1 MPQTPPPVYS
11 EVDDAQLHIR
21 IAALNLDGVP
31 LSPSRSAASGT
42 PRYSNASAVV
52 SRPPPPPPVLYTQS
66 TPGSTVLATSWA
78 EAADETQ
85 GVSGASPQRVTPKR
99 KKKKPSGAYAVFC
112 GLQTGPF
119 LDWADVQA
127 LVIGVP
133 NNVYKGYRNF
143 PIAEAAYL
151 YAHQRGWTRVISRSS
166 RDLPTTLG
174 PALRALPLRTPIL
187 PTPCTTTA
195 MDVVSNA
202 ASTRA
207 ALVAPPTTPGTIST
221 SPTPFSS
228 KRWLTV
234 GSLLARL
241 SFAQP
246 PVNHPPVSPNPPF
259 TVSRLSSS
267 MLPVGAIVS
276 DHHHVPSLPSFTPH
290 SVHSEALSLTVMSS
304 TQLECPAPLTHFQVM
319 QLKRAEERS
328 KTRARMARFRRRIK
342 ELPPEQQEPFKARAR
357 DARARY
363 KAKCAPYQP
372 PLSALAHSLA
382 QSPVQAAFPRQ
393 HDDFLIQ
400 CTHYACTDVN
410 LTLGT
415 DAREPHKL

>member
-11 EVDDAQLHIR
+11 EVDDAQFHIH

-31 LSPSRSAASGT
+31 LSPSRTAASGT
-42 PRYSNASAVV
+42 PRYSNAPAIV
-52 SRPPPPPPVLYTQS
+52 SRPPPPPPVSYTQS

-78 EAADETQ
+78 KAADETQ

-99 KKKKPSGAYAVFC
+99 KKKKPSGAYVVFC

-174 PALRALPLRTPIL
+174 PALRALPAPDPDPSNPLHDVSDGRWYVVYKGINPGVYSSSLECSLNTRGLSCATYDSWDDLDIANSFFQQAVADGRLITRTIVLRT
-187 PTPCTTTA
+187 A
-195 MDVVSNA
+195 
-202 ASTRA
+202 TRQ
-207 ALVAPPTTPGTIST
+207 
-221 SPTPFSS
+221 SP
-228 KRWLTV
+228 
-234 GSLLARL
+234 ARL
-241 SFAQP
+241 AKSA
-246 PVNHPPVSPNPPF
+246 
-259 TVSRLSSS
+259 VSRLSSS
-267 MLPVGAIVS
+267 VGAIVS

-328 KTRARMARFRRRIK
+328 KTRARMARFRRRLK

-363 KAKCAPYQP
+363 KANHRSKP
-372 PLSALAHSLA
+372 P
-382 QSPVQAAFPRQ
+382 SPDKMMTSYCNFFPE
-393 HDDFLIQ
+393 
-400 CTHYACTDVN
+400 HYACTDVN

>member
-174 PALRALPLRTPIL
+174 PALRALPAPDPDPSNPLHDDSDGRWYVVYKGINPGVYSSSLECSLNTRGLSCATYDSWDDLDIANSFFQQAVADGRLITRTIVLRTATGQSPACLAKSAIHRVAAFEL
-187 PTPCTTTA
+187 
-195 MDVVSNA
+195 DV
-202 ASTRA
+202 TGGRH
-207 ALVAPPTTPGTIST
+207 L
-221 SPTPFSS
+221 
-228 KRWLTV
+228 
-234 GSLLARL
+234 
-241 SFAQP
+241 
-246 PVNHPPVSPNPPF
+246 
-259 TVSRLSSS
+259 
-267 MLPVGAIVS
+267 
-276 DHHHVPSLPSFTPH
+276 
-290 SVHSEALSLTVMSS
+290 HSEALSLTVMSS
-304 TQLECPAPLTHFQVM
+304 TQLECPAPLTHFQVISKG
-319 QLKRAEERS
+319 QRNAPRHAPAWPGAPAVTDYVCTLIALLEVPAAYKGAPPGAAGALQSPRSRRACTLQSE
-328 KTRARMARFRRRIK
+328 
-342 ELPPEQQEPFKARAR
+342 
-357 DARARY
+357 
-363 KAKCAPYQP
+363 
-372 PLSALAHSLA
+372 
-382 QSPVQAAFPRQ
+382 SPVQAAFPRQ
-393 HDDFLIQ
+393 HDDFVRLISLSS
-400 CTHYACTDVN
+400 A
-410 LTLGT
+410 
-415 DAREPHKL
+415 